1 MDLRQE
7 AAAFPGLSA
16 IPLGATHLRGQQ
28 WCVRPVGQLGTCGF
42 SPVPWTA
49 QFVRAKS
56 AEEAIRKAKPI
67 LIVTSA

>member
-1 MDLRQE
+1 MGELTNY
-7 AAAFPGLSA
+7 PGVTKV
-16 IPLGATHLRGQQ
+16 PLEATHLRGQQ
-28 WCVRPVGQLGTCGF
+28 WCVKPVGQLGTCGF

-56 AEEAIRKAKPI
+56 AEEALRRAKPI